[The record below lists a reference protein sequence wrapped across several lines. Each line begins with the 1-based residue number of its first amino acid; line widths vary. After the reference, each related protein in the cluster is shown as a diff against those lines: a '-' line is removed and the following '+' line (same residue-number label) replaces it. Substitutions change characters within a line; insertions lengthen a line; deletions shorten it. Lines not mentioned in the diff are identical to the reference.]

1 MRILPAV
8 LMLVLNRWVYSDDGS
23 GRFTERCVDHP
34 VTLADTLK
42 FSGSS
47 YALRSVVIHIG
58 ATSRAGHY
66 TTLARH
72 DVAGK
77 SGASWWL
84 YDDAMRTL
92 ATANERKVS
101 GRDRH
106 DRDMKSYILFYEK
119 Q

>member
-1 MRILPAV
+1 LPAV

-23 GRFTERCVDHP
+23 GHRTERCVDHP
-34 VTLADTLK
+34 VTLADTLE
-42 FSGSS
+42 FSGSF

-72 DVAGK
+72 DVAGQK
-77 SGASWWL
+77 GAPHWWL
-84 YDDAMRTL
+84 YDDARRTS
-92 ATANERKVS
+92 ATDNERRAC
-101 GRDRH
+101 GRDRRN
-106 DRDMKSYILFYEK
+106 RDMKSYIVFYEK

>member
-1 MRILPAV
+1 
-8 LMLVLNRWVYSDDGS
+8 MLVLKRWVYIDDGG

-34 VTLADTLK
+34 VTLADPLK

-47 YALRSVVIHIG
+47 YALRSVVIHLG

-101 GRDRH
+101 GRDRRH
-106 DRDMKSYILFYEK
+106 RDMKSYILFYEK

>member
-1 MRILPAV
+1 
-8 LMLVLNRWVYSDDGS
+8 MLVLKRWVYIDHGG

-34 VTLADTLK
+34 VTLADPLE

-47 YALRSVVIHIG
+47 YALRSVVIHLG
-58 ATSRAGHY
+58 ATCRAGHY

-72 DVAGK
+72 DVAGE

-92 ATANERKVS
+92 ATAEERSVS
-101 GRDRH
+101 GRDR
-106 DRDMKSYILFYEK
+106 RGRVMKSYILFYE
-119 Q
+119 QQ

>member
-1 MRILPAV
+1 
-8 LMLVLNRWVYSDDGS
+8 MLVLKRWVYIDDGG
-23 GRFTERCVDHP
+23 GRFTERCADHP

-47 YALRSVVIHIG
+47 YALRSVVIHLG